1 MTYKVLE
8 LGAHL
13 HTSVAPAVDGDN
25 FRSTFNGRFTLRKWF
40 LVPIGEFATRAS
52 KQAGKRCRASEKSG
66 LIIIQSM
73 RVV

>member
-25 FRSTFNGRFTLRKWF
+25 FRSTFNAALPLGNGFWYPSASLLREHQNRPENGAEQVK
-40 LVPIGEFATRAS
+40 
-52 KQAGKRCRASEKSG
+52 
-66 LIIIQSM
+66 